1 MQPSLR
7 TCQGIALVT
16 FLIAACSPQP
26 VSKERVAVGNASAQ
40 VGSPGGPTPSS
51 GATEAT
57 KAPPAQANSRSVT
70 VEGLTL
76 RFENGGHVN
85 LSGKDRW
92 GGDYNT
98 TYENPKFLLDALPVL
113 ERTFLAKQVE
123 AVRKQ
128 LEQPTAETAK

>member
-1 MQPSLR
+1 MQTPLR
-7 TCQGIALVT
+7 MCQGMALVT

-26 VSKERVAVGNASAQ
+26 VSKERVAAGSASAQ

-51 GATEAT
+51 GATEAP
-57 KAPPAQANSRSVT
+57 KAPAAQANAHSIT

-76 RFENGGHVN
+76 RFDSGGHVN
-85 LSGKDRW
+85 LTGKDRW

-98 TYENPKFLLDALPVL
+98 TYENPKFLLEALPVL
-113 ERTFLAKQVE
+113 GRTFSAQQVE

-128 LEQPTAETAK
+128 LEPPPAETAK